1 MRSVHLRRAA
11 AAAAAAL
18 AVGATG
24 CVSWR
29 VETVSPRELLR
40 GKDVPAVR
48 VSRPDRSKVELY
60 DPQLAGDSI
69 VGHPT
74 DRAIARVAIPLAQIQ
89 TIETRHHS
97 LGKSLLAGLAIGGGV
112 VLYELLQSLNQG
124 SGY

>member
-11 AAAAAAL
+11 AAAVLAA
-18 AVGATG
+18 GTSG

-29 VETVSPRELLR
+29 VESVSPRELLR
-40 GKDVPAVR
+40 ASDVPAVR
-48 VSRPDRSKVELY
+48 VSRPDRSQVELY
-60 DPQLAGDSI
+60 DPHLAGDSI

-74 DRAIARVAIPLAQIQ
+74 DRAIARVAIPLAQVQ

-97 LGKSLLAGLAIGGGV
+97 LGKSLLAGVAIGAGIG
-112 VLYELLQSLNQG
+112 LYELLQRLNQG